1 MSDTTNINALPS
13 QAGGNI
19 QLETKEIRR
28 GPPQGATAG
37 PPPTHKAPPIMMNTN
52 MANKIVT
59 GIQNAAETG
68 ATSLPSRDVPMM
80 PQQYT
85 QDPRI
90 KPNYVPPAA
99 PAKSNYIQDPDSIHN
114 MITKNKKKELQGE
127 RLETIYDEMQVP
139 ILVMV
144 LFLLFQLPIFQRT
157 LKNQL
162 PSLFAK
168 DGHATFGGYLFK
180 TFIFGASFYLIQK
193 GAQYLSHMG

>member
-28 GPPQGATAG
+28 TQGAA
-37 PPPTHKAPPIMMNTN
+37 APHTQPLINPN

-59 GIQNAAETG
+59 GIRSAAETG
-68 ATSLPSRDVPMM
+68 GTSLPSRDVPMM

-90 KPNYVPPAA
+90 KPNYVPPA
-99 PAKSNYIQDPDSIHN
+99 PPSKSGYIQEQDSIHS
-114 MITKNKKKELQGE
+114 MITKNKKKEVHGE
-127 RLETIYDEMQVP
+127 RLETIYDEIQVP

-144 LFLLFQLPIFQRT
+144 LFLLFQLPVFQRV

-162 PSLFAK
+162 PALFAK
-168 DGHATFGGYLFK
+168 DGHTTFAGYLFK
-180 TFIFGASFYLIQK
+180 TFIFGTSFYLIQK